1 MVGLVV
7 TAACSS
13 YFSMTSYRGD
23 SYKTIEFVN
32 GELKEGKVTKL
43 KNPKHG
49 LCVKFI
55 PSSKLENG
63 IKYAITSGES
73 PLINKV
79 ELLLKDRICNTYKDL
94 L

>member
-1 MVGLVV
+1 MHI
-7 TAACSS
+7 
-13 YFSMTSYRGD
+13 R
-23 SYKTIEFVN
+23 IEDENIKF
-32 GELKEGKVTKL
+32 
-43 KNPKHG
+43 
-49 LCVKFI
+49 KFI